1 MRRDPMVE
9 VTPASAMARPP
20 DPRSRRR
27 PAPHENPHVYAPFA
41 YAVVLPCIR
50 LGLRGR
56 VSQPVVDK
64 VFMSAVGVALCHA
77 GYMMFGDST
86 V

>member
-1 MRRDPMVE
+1 MAVE
-9 VTPASAMARPP
+9 VDPAPSAAVRPP
-20 DPRSRRR
+20 ALRSRRR
-27 PAPHENPHVYAPFA
+27 PQPHENPHVYAPFA

-64 VFMSAVGVALCHA
+64 VFMTGVGVALCHA